1 MKNTKTCP
9 KCGSKD
15 ILIVDGN
22 VGTHGAGNNIP
33 VGFTLYSSVLVNRY
47 LCCSCGFSEEWINRD
62 DIPKVRSSRFAH
74 TK

>member
-15 ILIVDGN
+15 IIIIDGN
-22 VGTHGAGNNIP
+22 VGAYGSGNNNP
-33 VGFTLYSSVLVNRY
+33 VGLSLYSSVIVNRY
-47 LCCSCGFSEEWINRD
+47 LCCKCGFSEEWINYD
-62 DIPKVRSSRFAH
+62 DIPKVRKSRFAH